1 MATKSQLKI
10 KPLGDRLLV
19 QRLEAQTK
27 TASGIY
33 LPESATE
40 KPQQAKVVAVGEG
53 KVQESTGKRVKPDV
67 KKGDTIVLG
76 KWGGTEI
83 KIQDET
89 YIVVES
95 NEVLAVVD

>member
-1 MATKSQLKI
+1 MKAKV

-19 QRLEAQTK
+19 KRLEAETK

-40 KPQQAKVVAVGEG
+40 KPQQAKVLAVGEG
-53 KVQESTGKRVKPDV
+53 KVNESTGKRNALPV
-67 KKGDTIVLG
+67 KKGDTILLS

-83 KIQDET
+83 KIDGEDVIIINLDDVMG
-89 YIVVES
+89 IVE
-95 NEVLAVVD
+95 